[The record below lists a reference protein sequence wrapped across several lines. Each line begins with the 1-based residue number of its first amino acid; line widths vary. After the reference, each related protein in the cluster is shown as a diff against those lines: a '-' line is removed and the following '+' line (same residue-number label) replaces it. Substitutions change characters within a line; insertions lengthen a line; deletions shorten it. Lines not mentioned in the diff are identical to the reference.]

1 MRVLARQRRQTGQI
15 GFVPTMGYLHDG
27 HLSLIEAARQ
37 HCETVIVSVF
47 VNPTQFGPNEDLA
60 CYPRDI
66 EGDAQKIAAAG
77 AHILFAPQTD
87 DIYDGGESVQV
98 SLPTLSERLCGRT
111 RPNHFAGVCQVVL
124 KLLNIVS
131 CNVAVFG
138 EKDYQQLS
146 VIRRMVADLFLDV
159 EIIGAPIVREPD
171 GLAMSSR
178 NVYLSDHHRT
188 LAPALFRTL
197 QLLRRTVGD
206 GERRMERLI
215 DIGRERLAET
225 PEIELEYLEIVEA
238 NTLERVETIENNV
251 PLRALIAARLGQ
263 TRLIDNLA
271 V

>member
-1 MRVLARQRRQTGQI
+1 
-15 GFVPTMGYLHDG
+15 
-27 HLSLIEAARQ
+27 
-37 HCETVIVSVF
+37 
-47 VNPTQFGPNEDLA
+47 
-60 CYPRDI
+60 
-66 EGDAQKIAAAG
+66 
-77 AHILFAPQTD
+77 
-87 DIYDGGESVQV
+87 
-98 SLPTLSERLCGRT
+98 
-111 RPNHFAGVCQVVL
+111 
-124 KLLNIVS
+124 
-131 CNVAVFG
+131 
-138 EKDYQQLS
+138 
-146 VIRRMVADLFLDV
+146 
-159 EIIGAPIVREPD
+159 
-171 GLAMSSR
+171 MSSR